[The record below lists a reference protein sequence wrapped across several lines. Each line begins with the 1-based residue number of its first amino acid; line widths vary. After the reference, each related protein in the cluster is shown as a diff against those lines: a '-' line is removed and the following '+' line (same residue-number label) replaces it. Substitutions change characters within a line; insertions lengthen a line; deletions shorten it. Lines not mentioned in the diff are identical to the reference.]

1 MNLRIASVLFAAFLF
16 GCKISSAA
24 LQRYESDST
33 GMPGFRDYSLMYSNY
48 YSGIGYANVTHR
60 DFATSPLFYD
70 ASAVSVN
77 MGWPRVKEKSRR
89 EIGIEALAGISS
101 ARVPMKT
108 EYIVISSS
116 GIYSGNVHFDY
127 LRKRN
132 FPKLKSETW
141 FGLSL
146 QSRFNFRINSDL
158 GNNGSGIEALA
169 NLMASGRI
177 EKDFSKKAGEGK
189 AFLFFKR
196 KKDVYRMLC
205 FQINAGF
212 LNFNYRPGY
221 AYSGFSEF
229 NGSQT
234 NGLQFLL
241 ANHSW
246 SLNGFRI
253 NTKLEWILN
262 KKNKYSDRW
271 VYSWDLIHAP
281 GKYERFQMVV
291 HTFTYS
297 MLLFRK

>member
-1 MNLRIASVLFAAFLF
+1 MVSALCTAMLF
-16 GCKISSAA
+16 GCMFSLSAA
-24 LQRYESDST
+24 QRLEEDST
-33 GMPGFRDYSLMYSNY
+33 GMPEFRDFSLLYSNY

-70 ASAVSVN
+70 ASAVSIN
-77 MGWPRVKEKSRR
+77 MGWPRVNEKSRR
-89 EIGIEALAGISS
+89 EIGIEAFAGISS

-116 GIYSGNVHFDY
+116 GIYSGNLHFDF
-127 LRKRN
+127 LRKKN
-132 FPKLKSETW
+132 FPQLNSDTW
-141 FGLSL
+141 FGFSV
-146 QSRFNFRINSDL
+146 QSRFNFRVNSDL
-158 GNNGSGIEALA
+158 GNNGAGIEALA

-177 EKDFSKKAGEGK
+177 EKDFSRKAGEGRV
-189 AFLFFKR
+189 FLFFKR
-196 KKDVYRMLC
+196 KRNVSRMLC
-205 FQINAGF
+205 FQINAGL

-221 AYSGFSEF
+221 SYSGFSEF

-234 NGLQFLL
+234 NGLQFVL

-253 NTKLEWILN
+253 NTKLEWIIN

-271 VYSWDLIHAP
+271 VYSWDLINAP